1 MDREIL
7 EACRNLEE
15 AGEEGVLA
23 VVVSASGSVPREA
36 GAWMLV
42 SPHGVVGTV
51 GGGALEKRILDEAP
65 GVLAAGEPK
74 LLSFSLGKD
83 LGMNCGGSASVYL
96 EPLLP
101 AGRLVVFGG
110 GHIGLALHRISP
122 LLGIQAVIVDE
133 RAEFSAA
140 DRFPGSRTICA
151 MPAEAAG
158 QLAIG
163 PRDSVVVVT
172 HQHRHDLDAVRA
184 VIQTRPGYLGM
195 IGSRAKVKKTRDALL
210 ADGVP
215 PELLDILRAPVGL
228 DLGGRTP
235 GEIAVAIAAEII
247 ALRSGRRI
255 PAELS
260 W

>member
-1 MDREIL
+1 MEREIL
-7 EACRNLEE
+7 EACRELTE
-15 AGEEGVLA
+15 AGETGVLA

-42 SPHGVVGTV
+42 SARGMTGTV

-65 GVLAAGEPK
+65 GVLAAGVPQ
-74 LLSFSLGKD
+74 LFSFSLGQD
-83 LGMNCGGSASVYL
+83 LGMNCGGSVSVYL

-101 AGRLVVFGG
+101 AGRLVIFGG
-110 GHIGLALHRISP
+110 GHIGLALHRLSP
-122 LLGIQAVIVDE
+122 LLGTRTVVVDE
-133 RAEFSAA
+133 RTEFSAA
-140 DRFPGSRTICA
+140 GRFPGARTICA
-151 MPAEAAG
+151 MPAPAAED
-158 QLAIG
+158 LAIG
-163 PRDSVVVVT
+163 GRDSVVVVT
-172 HQHRHDLDAVRA
+172 HQHCHDLDAVRA
-184 VIQTRPGYLGM
+184 VIEARPGYLGM
-195 IGSRAKVKKTRDALL
+195 IGSRSKVKKTRDALL

-215 PELLDILRAPVGL
+215 PELLGTLRAPVGL

-247 ALRSGRRI
+247 ALRSGRSI